1 MEIIQREETDK
12 FLIWNDLGKPRLR
25 TMLFTPTQSFA
36 RSTQTWAVSHV
47 VKKMEVKKLSSWKSF
62 NLWKKNFLTLSRTL
76 WELK

>member
-36 RSTQTWAVSHV
+36 RSTLTWAVSHV
-47 VKKMEVKKLSSWKSF
+47 VKKWRSKNFQVERVLTCEKK
-62 NLWKKNFLTLSRTL
+62 FLTLSRTL